1 MDVTLSELLA
11 TFMESPL
18 VVWVRTLGPLGSC
31 DGVGSEEW
39 VNMFMELV
47 DGVFLHKIMTH
58 IDPSPA
64 NQRLNKNVNND
75 VSLRLHNLTVLTRHI
90 RTYYQENLQQL
101 IVMSL
106 PNILCIAKDPLSAKS
121 MEELRRLLLL
131 ILGCAVQCERKEEM
145 IEKIKLL
152 DIETQAAIVSHIQ
165 EVTHNQLN
173 VLDLSWLEEEA
184 ELAQEELDPLS
195 RNMAVSLRQLID
207 QRDKANEAIANL
219 TQERDYLS
227 SRQPQEG
234 CRSLGMGGTERG
246 PGSGGVGVSNGGLA
260 LTVSGLTKEE
270 KQHLSVELAD
280 TKAKLRRYRQE
291 LEEKTEQL
299 MDSKHEVE
307 RLDHEL
313 QRVKQE
319 NQSLSCEARSV
330 RVYRDEVDSLR
341 ERATR
346 VDRLETELT
355 RCKEKLNDVHF
366 YKTRVE
372 ELRDDNLTLME
383 TKVLLEEQLSASR
396 GRCDKLH
403 TLEKDNLLLRAKIHD
418 LEMERDSERRRL
430 EELVEENMLL
440 EIGQKQSMNESAH
453 LGWELEQLSKN
464 HDNTETRKS
473 LVHELNECVS
483 SRVLKLEK
491 ENRELQSS
499 IERLREEKH
508 LLQEQQ
514 LHTQEL
520 DRENQGLSTKLER
533 LQGLLDQERL
543 TNQDMESLG
552 EELLKEKQCLEREI
566 HTLKAEK
573 DRQIS
578 ELESE
583 RQHLSDAVGSLRER
597 AQSNSEARVREVEA
611 ENRQLHQNITDG
623 GSRLASLE
631 TQLKLASEEA
641 ERLREK
647 AGRCEE
653 AERETGRLERSR
665 DALKREVASLRA
677 SSERSEALEKEAS
690 SLEQE
695 VRRLKREA
703 EEARR
708 ELQRLGR
715 REEENN
721 LLTKE
726 NLDLRCS
733 LENLRSS
740 ASRLA
745 ALQEEHR
752 EAQREREELQRRLE
766 DAREEARGERKRAER
781 LELNAAALNQEKH
794 RLEEERE
801 RSREER
807 EEAERERRETRGREE
822 ELRREVDELKE
833 ERRRREEG
841 EEERRKLQLDLDQS
855 EKDRKHLEKESWRIR
870 TQLEAKE
877 ADLEEKA
884 MRLATLEKEGGALSK
899 EVDRLKEVAVKGK
912 ELERENKELQKQATI
927 DKRALATLREELVS
941 EKLSVQ
947 QHSVELERLNEE
959 LEKVGLNRER
969 LLQQEHTLEDSR
981 YRLLESRLEE
991 TVQQTMKIKEEKISS
1006 LEQKLEESS
1015 TLNATLRTELT
1026 TARQKVSALRQQQ
1039 EVEENSQQPS
1049 RRDRGQGSATTELLQ
1064 LKDHLI
1070 DVEKNNASLQT
1081 ESSLLKEQLKQL
1093 ENQNGSLNN
1102 QMVALQ
1108 RHTTTLQEQNT
1119 ALHTQTAKLQVEH
1132 STLSSQ
1138 SASLMAQ
1145 NAVLQGQV
1153 AALETEAESWQRQRE
1168 EAKRGR
1174 ESVLNDHE
1182 RLLSVH
1188 ERQAHEYE
1196 QLISQ
1201 HATLKGKQRAL
1212 ESEHRTLHSKY
1223 CTLLQ
1228 QKEKWEE
1235 QEGRGQKEREEL
1247 NQEAQKNRLLQQENL
1262 QLKTEVDRLTESQSQ
1277 LSEQWEGLQQRTNEM
1292 KSSLS
1297 SSQLEVSRWM
1307 AQYDTLLEQHQGLDL
1322 SMTKLDNHCELLSRL
1337 KGNLEEENHH
1347 LLSQIN
1353 LLSQQNHTLLERS
1366 MESKELYHQ
1375 EQKLYID
1382 KLNALRRQKEKLEEK
1397 IMDQYKFYDPA
1408 PKKRSQWS
1416 GAKALVKLIKPRK
1429 ESSRER
1435 GGDRDKEG
1443 GKERER
1449 AKSAPDL
1456 PLPAPPPLLPPDAP
1470 PPLPPRTGSDTSDSG
1485 HARSN
1490 HTSATAASPSLGPQS
1505 PALTPISRAPP
1516 APKRFCFLRSKSQ
1529 DKLLPS
1535 SSSSS
1540 SSSSHP
1546 SVRPSLSL
1554 RRRLRFWSSTDIT
1567 ADTIASQPL
1576 ATNGRC
1582 LTDRGRGLYRSST
1595 PGGSNESVNGEEGH
1609 GQGQTPK
1616 ALSSTPSQ
1624 QASSL
1629 GPANSSGPRL
1639 GQGPGRRPRGLVF
1652 DEDSR
1657 LNTSD
1662 FVFGHHGNTG
1672 GRPGSADLSHNTSS
1686 SNSPV
1691 NCRDSSDRQ
1700 ARSASL
1706 SSDDVTGLGQS
1717 QHSLPRSSTL
1727 PYDHAPQRAQ
1737 PQRGGG
1743 VRTKTRPSSPGSE
1756 MVTLEQFLQESN
1768 IKSPPMVSTGS
1779 REDLMTDYFTRS
1791 PAPSTPTGRDQAT
1804 PTSYVTPTVQPAN
1817 QRPGQSVKPSP
1828 RQPVGQSPASGQPL
1842 AQRTGQSLSRAF
1854 SLASADLLRSNGP
1867 DSYRGN
1873 EGSPGQS
1880 DVVVRRQGGG
1890 ANGRERPLSARLAG
1904 PTNQHGDASF
1914 LNPPIHHSSSLN
1926 LQTERYGERE
1936 RERERERARTPVSRN
1951 GPSSSSSYHH
1961 RAEVA
1966 MVTPVRAVPALRLDD
1981 SSEQGEGL
1989 RDGRSTDSSHL
2000 KKEGERGSERA
2011 RCGSVERPKS
2021 TPASPDPNND
2031 PQTVWYEY
2039 GCV

>member
-18 VVWVRTLGPLGSC
+18 VLWVRTLGPLGSC
-31 DGVGSEEW
+31 DDVGSEER

-64 NQRLNKNVNND
+64 HQRLNKNVNND

-90 RTYYQENLQQL
+90 RTYYQETLQQL
-101 IVMSL
+101 IVMPL
-106 PNILCIAKDPLSAKS
+106 PNILGIAKDPLSAKS
-121 MEELRRLLLL
+121 MEDLKRLLLL

-173 VLDLSWLEEEA
+173 VLDLSWLEEGA
-184 ELAQEELDPLS
+184 ELTHEELDPLS
-195 RNMAVSLRQLID
+195 RNMAASLRKLID
-207 QRDKANEAIANL
+207 QRDKATEVIVDL

-227 SRQPQEG
+227 SQQIQEG
-234 CRSLGMGGTERG
+234 CRNLGTSSPEHGQN
-246 PGSGGVGVSNGGLA
+246 SGGGGVNHGGSVVA
-260 LTVSGLTKEE
+260 VSGLTTEE

-307 RLDHEL
+307 RQDQEL
-313 QRVKQE
+313 QRLKQE

-330 RVYRDEVDSLR
+330 RAYRDEVDSLR
-341 ERATR
+341 EKASR

-366 YKTRVE
+366 YKSRVE
-372 ELRDDNLTLME
+372 ELREDNMTLME

-418 LEMERDSERRRL
+418 LEMERDNERRRL

-453 LGWELEQLSKN
+453 LGWELEQLTKN
-464 HDNTETRKS
+464 HDNTNTETRKS

-499 IERLREEKH
+499 IERLKEENHLLEEKQ
-508 LLQEQQ
+508 LQS
-514 LHTQEL
+514 QEL
-520 DRENQGLSTKLER
+520 DRENQSLSKKLER

-552 EELLKEKQCLEREI
+552 EELLKEKQSLERDV
-566 HTLKAEK
+566 HTLKADK

-583 RQHLSDAVGSLRER
+583 KQHLSDAVASLQER
-597 AQSNSEARVREVEA
+597 AQSNNVARVREVES
-611 ENRQLHQNITDG
+611 ENRQLHQSITDTS
-623 GSRLASLE
+623 SRLASLE
-631 TQLKLASEEA
+631 TQLKQASEEA
-641 ERLREK
+641 ERLRER

-653 AERETGRLERSR
+653 VEREAGRLERSR
-665 DALKREVASLRA
+665 DALNREVESLRTF
-677 SSERSEALEKEAS
+677 SERSEILEKQVS

-695 VRRLKREA
+695 THRLKREA
-703 EEARR
+703 EEAQK

-715 REEENN
+715 LEAESS
-721 LLTKE
+721 LLSKE

-733 LENLRSS
+733 VENLRSS
-740 ASRLA
+740 SARLA
-745 ALQEEHR
+745 TLQEEHK
-752 EAQREREELQRRLE
+752 EAQKEAQELQRKLE
-766 DAREEARGERKRAER
+766 EAREEAQGERKRVER
-781 LELNAAALNQEKH
+781 LEVNVASLNQEKH
-794 RLEEERE
+794 RLEEEVQKIKE
-801 RSREER
+801 EKEEVER
-807 EEAERERRETRGREE
+807 EKREAQAREE
-822 ELRREVDELKE
+822 EVRREAKELKE
-833 ERRRREEG
+833 ERRRREESDK
-841 EEERRKLQLDLDQS
+841 EMKKLQLDLEQS
-855 EKDRKHLEKESWRIR
+855 EKGRKYLEKESWKIR
-870 TQLEAKE
+870 TLLESKE
-877 ADLEEKA
+877 TELEEKV
-884 MRLATLEKEGGALSK
+884 RQLTTVKKEGMSLNK
-899 EVDRLKEVAVKGK
+899 EVDRLKETAAKAK
-912 ELERENKELQKQATI
+912 EVERENKELQKQATI
-927 DKRALATLREELVS
+927 DKRTLATLREELVS

-947 QHSVELERLNEE
+947 QQSVELERLNEE
-959 LEKVGLNRER
+959 LEKIGLNREK

-991 TVQQTMKIKEEKISS
+991 TVQQTMRLKEEKISS
-1006 LEQKLEESS
+1006 LEKKVEESN
-1015 TLNATLRTELT
+1015 TLNATLRAELAT
-1026 TARQKVSALRQQQ
+1026 TRQTVSTLRQQR
-1039 EVEENSQQPS
+1039 EEEENHNSQQRS
-1049 RRDRGQGSATTELLQ
+1049 RIDHGHVSATAELLRI
-1064 LKDHLI
+1064 KDHLI

-1081 ESSLLKEQLKQL
+1081 ESSLLKEQLKQM
-1093 ENQNGSLNN
+1093 ENQNTSLNN
-1102 QMVALQ
+1102 QIVTLQ
-1108 RHTTTLQEQNT
+1108 RHTSTLQEQNS
-1119 ALHTQTAKLQVEH
+1119 ALHTQTAKIQVEN

-1153 AALETEAESWQRQRE
+1153 TALETEVESWQRQRE
-1168 EAKRGR
+1168 EAWRGR
-1174 ESVLNDHE
+1174 ESVLSDHE

-1201 HATLKGKQRAL
+1201 HTALKGKQRAL
-1212 ESEHRTLHSKY
+1212 ENDHRTLQSKY
-1223 CTLLQ
+1223 FTLVQ
-1228 QKEKWEE
+1228 EKEKWEE
-1235 QEGRGQKEREEL
+1235 QEGLGRKEKEEH
-1247 NQEAQKNRLLQQENL
+1247 NQQIQKNRLLQQENL
-1262 QLKTEVDRLTESQSQ
+1262 QLKTDMDRLTQSQSQ
-1277 LSEQWEGLQQRTNEM
+1277 QSEQSENLQQRMNEL

-1307 AQYDTLLEQHQGLDL
+1307 ARYDALMEQHQGLDL
-1322 SMTKLDNHCELLSRL
+1322 TMTKLDNHCELLSRL

-1397 IMDQYKFYDPA
+1397 IMDQYKFYDPT

-1416 GAKALVKLIKPRK
+1416 GAKALAKLIKPRK

-1435 GGDRDKEG
+1435 GSEQDKDG

-1449 AKSAPDL
+1449 AKSAPDI
-1456 PLPAPPPLLPPDAP
+1456 PLPAPPPLFPLETP
-1470 PPLPPRTGSDTSDSG
+1470 PPVPQRTASDTQDSAIV
-1485 HARSN
+1485 HSN
-1490 HTSATAASPSLGPQS
+1490 HNNHTTSPSLGPHS
-1505 PALTPISRAPP
+1505 PALTPISR
-1516 APKRFCFLRSKSQ
+1516 
-1529 DKLLPS
+1529 
-1535 SSSSS
+1535 
-1540 SSSSHP
+1540 
-1546 SVRPSLSL
+1546 
-1554 RRRLRFWSSTDIT
+1554 
-1567 ADTIASQPL
+1567 
-1576 ATNGRC
+1576 G
-1582 LTDRGRGLYRSST
+1582 LTDRSRGVYRGST
-1595 PGGSNESVNGEEGH
+1595 PGGSSESINGEDGP
-1609 GQGQTPK
+1609 GQTPK
-1616 ALSSTPSQ
+1616 ALSSTPSHHS
-1624 QASSL
+1624 SSL
-1629 GPANSSGPRL
+1629 GLTSNSSSRL
-1639 GQGPGRRPRGLVF
+1639 GPGPGRRPRGLLF

-1657 LNTSD
+1657 YNTSD
-1662 FVFGHHGNTG
+1662 SMFGHHGNSG
-1672 GRPGSADLSHNTSS
+1672 GRPGSGDFSHNTSS

-1691 NCRDSSDRQ
+1691 NCRDTSDRQ
-1700 ARSASL
+1700 IRSASL
-1706 SSDDVTGLGQS
+1706 SSDDVMGLSQS
-1717 QHSLPRSSTL
+1717 QQTLSRSSTL
-1727 PYDHAPQRAQ
+1727 PYDHTPQRAQ
-1737 PQRGGG
+1737 PQRGAG
-1743 VRTKTRPSSPGSE
+1743 VRIKTRSSSPGSE
-1756 MVTLEQFLQESN
+1756 MVTLEEFLQESN
-1768 IKSPPMVSTGS
+1768 IQSPPMVSTGS

-1791 PAPSTPTGRDQAT
+1791 PAPSGPAPRDQST
-1804 PTSYVTPTVQPAN
+1804 PTSYVTPTVQSSN

-1828 RQPVGQSPASGQPL
+1828 RQPVGQSPASGQ
-1842 AQRTGQSLSRAF
+1842 AVTQRSSQSLSRAF

-1867 DSYRGN
+1867 DGFRGN
-1873 EGSPGQS
+1873 EGQS
-1880 DVVVRRQGGG
+1880 DVVLRRQGGG
-1890 ANGRERPLSARLAG
+1890 ASGRERPLSARLAG
-1904 PTNQHGDASF
+1904 PTNQHGDGSF
-1914 LNPPIHHSSSLN
+1914 SNPPIHHSSSAN
-1926 LQTERYGERE
+1926 LQTERYADRDRG
-1936 RERERERARTPVSRN
+1936 RTAVSRN
-1951 GPSSSSSYHH
+1951 GPSNTSSSHHH
-1961 RAEVA
+1961 RGEVA
-1966 MVTPVRAVPALRLDD
+1966 MVTPVRAVAATRPDETPEHVEVLR
-1981 SSEQGEGL
+1981 EG
-1989 RDGRSTDSSHL
+1989 RPGDSSHS
-2000 KKEGERGSERA
+2000 KKESERA
-2011 RCGSVERPKS
+2011 KSVERPKS

>member
-31 DGVGSEEW
+31 DEAGSEER

-47 DGVFLHKIMTH
+47 NGVFLHKIMTH
-58 IDPSPA
+58 IDPSPTH
-64 NQRLNKNVNND
+64 QRLNKNVNND
-75 VSLRLHNLTVLTRHI
+75 VSLRLHNLSVLTRHI

-101 IVMSL
+101 IVMPL
-106 PNILCIAKDPLSAKS
+106 PNILCIAKDPISAKS
-121 MEELRRLLLL
+121 MEELKRLLLL

-173 VLDLSWLEEEA
+173 VLDLSWLEEGS
-184 ELAQEELDPLS
+184 ELAHEELEPVS
-195 RNMAVSLRQLID
+195 RNMAASLQQLID
-207 QRDKANEAIANL
+207 QRDRASEVIVNL

-227 SRQPQEG
+227 SKQPQEG
-234 CRSLGMGGTERG
+234 FRNLGMSSPERG
-246 PGSGGVGVSNGGLA
+246 QSSGGMGLNNGGSGVSE
-260 LTVSGLTKEE
+260 LTKEE

-307 RLDHEL
+307 RLDQEL
-313 QRVKQE
+313 QRQKQE

-341 ERATR
+341 EKAAR
-346 VDRLETELT
+346 VDRLEAELT

-366 YKTRVE
+366 YKTRME
-372 ELRDDNLTLME
+372 ELREDNLTLLE
-383 TKVLLEEQLSASR
+383 TKVLLEEQVSASR

-418 LEMERDSERRRL
+418 LEMERDNERRRL

-453 LGWELEQLSKN
+453 LGWELEQLTKN
-464 HDNTETRKS
+464 NDTNTETRKS

-499 IERLREEKH
+499 IERLKEENH

-520 DRENQGLSTKLER
+520 DRENQGLNKKLDR

-552 EELLKEKQCLEREI
+552 EEILKEKQSLERDL
-566 HTLKAEK
+566 HNLRAEK
-573 DRQIS
+573 DRQIL

-583 RQHLSDAVGSLRER
+583 KQHLADAVASLQER
-597 AQSNSEARVREVEA
+597 AQSNSEARVREVET
-611 ENRQLHQNITDG
+611 ENRLLHQNITDTS
-623 GSRLASLE
+623 SRLARLE

-641 ERLREK
+641 ERLRER

-653 AERETGRLERSR
+653 VEREVARLERSR
-665 DALKREVASLRA
+665 DALNREVASLRT
-677 SSERSEALEKEAS
+677 SSERSEALEKQVS

-695 VRRLKREA
+695 VHRLKREA
-703 EEARR
+703 EEAQR
-708 ELQRLGR
+708 ELQRLGKQ
-715 REEENN
+715 EAENSM
-721 LLTKE
+721 LSQE

-733 LENLRSS
+733 LENMRSS
-740 ASRLA
+740 SARLVS
-745 ALQEEHR
+745 LQEEHK
-752 EAQREREELQRRLE
+752 EAQREAHNLQRRLE
-766 DAREEARGERKRAER
+766 EAREEAQGERKRAER
-781 LELNAAALNQEKH
+781 IELNVAALNQEKH
-794 RLEEERE
+794 RLEEEIQ
-801 RSREER
+801 RSKEER
-807 EEAERERRETRGREE
+807 EEEERERQETQAREE
-822 ELRREVDELKE
+822 ELKREVEELKE
-833 ERRRREEG
+833 ERRRREEV
-841 EEERRKLQLDLDQS
+841 EEERRKLQLDLEQS
-855 EKDRKHLEKESWRIR
+855 EKGRKQLEKESWRLR
-870 TQLEAKE
+870 TLLEGKE
-877 ADLEEKA
+877 TELEEKA
-884 MRLATLEKEGGALSK
+884 RQLATVEKEGTTLRK
-899 EVDRLKEVAVKGK
+899 EVDRLKEVSIKAR
-912 ELERENKELQKQATI
+912 EFEREHKELQKQATI

-947 QHSVELERLNEE
+947 QQSVELERLNQE
-959 LEKVGLNRER
+959 LEKIGLNREK

-991 TVQQTMKIKEEKISS
+991 TVQQTLKIKEEKISC
-1006 LEQKLEESS
+1006 LEKKLQQSN
-1015 TLNATLRTELT
+1015 TLNTMLRAEIATG
-1026 TARQKVSALRQQQ
+1026 
-1039 EVEENSQQPS
+1039 EENQNSQQHS
-1049 RRDRGQGSATTELLQ
+1049 GSDRGQGSATAELLRI
-1064 LKDHLI
+1064 KDYLI
-1070 DVEKNNASLQT
+1070 DVEKNNASLQM
-1081 ESSLLKEQLKQL
+1081 ESSLLKGQLKQL
-1093 ENQNGSLNN
+1093 ENQNTSLNK
-1102 QMVALQ
+1102 QMLALQ
-1108 RHTTTLQEQNT
+1108 QHTTTLQEQNS
-1119 ALHTQTAKLQVEH
+1119 ALHTQTAKLQVES

-1153 AALETEAESWQRQRE
+1153 TALESEVESWQRQRE
-1168 EAKRGR
+1168 EAWRAR
-1174 ESVLNDHE
+1174 ESVLSDHE

-1201 HATLKGKQRAL
+1201 HAALKGKQRAV
-1212 ESEHRTLHSKY
+1212 EGEHRTLHSKY
-1223 CTLLQ
+1223 CILLQ

-1235 QEGRGQKEREEL
+1235 QEGHNRKEKEEL
-1247 NQEAQKNRLLQQENL
+1247 NQEIQKNRLLQQKNL
-1262 QLKTEVDRLTESQSQ
+1262 QLKTELDRITESQAQ
-1277 LSEQWEGLQQRTNEM
+1277 QSEQCELLKQRMNEL

-1297 SSQLEVSRWM
+1297 SSQLEESRWM
-1307 AQYDTLLEQHQGLDL
+1307 ARYDSLMEQHQGLDL
-1322 SMTKLDNHCELLSRL
+1322 TMTKLDNHCELLSRL

-1416 GAKALVKLIKPRK
+1416 GAKALAKLIKPRK
-1429 ESSRER
+1429 ESSSRER
-1435 GGDRDKEG
+1435 GADRDKEG
-1443 GKERER
+1443 GKDRER
-1449 AKSAPDL
+1449 AKSVPDI
-1456 PLPAPPPLLPPDAP
+1456 PLPSPPPLLPPETP
-1470 PPLPPRTGSDTSDSG
+1470 PPLPQRTGSDTQGSG
-1485 HARSN
+1485 HAHSSHNN
-1490 HTSATAASPSLGPQS
+1490 HTSSTSLGLQS
-1505 PALTPISRAPP
+1505 PALTPISR
-1516 APKRFCFLRSKSQ
+1516 
-1529 DKLLPS
+1529 
-1535 SSSSS
+1535 
-1540 SSSSHP
+1540 
-1546 SVRPSLSL
+1546 
-1554 RRRLRFWSSTDIT
+1554 
-1567 ADTIASQPL
+1567 
-1576 ATNGRC
+1576 G
-1582 LTDRGRGLYRSST
+1582 LTDRGRGVHRTST
-1595 PGGSNESVNGEEGH
+1595 PGGSSDSVNGED
-1609 GQGQTPK
+1609 GQGPGQIHK
-1616 ALSSTPSQ
+1616 ALSSTPSHH
-1624 QASSL
+1624 SSAL
-1629 GPANSSGPRL
+1629 GLTKDSSSRP
-1639 GQGPGRRPRGLVF
+1639 GQGPGRRPRGLFF

-1657 LNTSD
+1657 HNSSD
-1662 FVFGHHGNTG
+1662 SVFDQHGNVG
-1672 GRPGSADLSHNTSS
+1672 GRPGSADFSHNTSS

-1691 NCRDSSDRQ
+1691 NCRDASDRQ
-1700 ARSASL
+1700 ARPASL
-1706 SSDDVTGLGQS
+1706 SSDDVMGLSQS
-1717 QHSLPRSSTL
+1717 QQTLSRSSTL
-1727 PYDHAPQRAQ
+1727 PYDHTPQRAQ

-1743 VRTKTRPSSPGSE
+1743 VRSKTRPSSPGSE
-1756 MVTLEQFLQESN
+1756 MVSLEEFLQESN
-1768 IKSPPMVSTGS
+1768 LKSPPMVCTGS

-1791 PAPSTPTGRDQAT
+1791 PAPPVPAGRDHVT
-1804 PTSYVTPTVQPAN
+1804 PTSYVTPTVQSSN

-1828 RQPVGQSPASGQPL
+1828 RQPVGQSPASGKPVT
-1842 AQRTGQSLSRAF
+1842 QRASQSLSRTF
-1854 SLASADLLRSNGP
+1854 SLATSDLLRSNGP
-1867 DSYRGN
+1867 DSFRGN
-1873 EGSPGQS
+1873 EGQS
-1880 DVVVRRQGGG
+1880 DVVVPRQGGG
-1890 ANGRERPLSARLAG
+1890 VGVRERPLSARLAG
-1904 PTNQHGDASF
+1904 PTNQHGDGSF

-1926 LQTERYGERE
+1926 LQTEKYANERG
-1936 RERERERARTPVSRN
+1936 RTPVSRN
-1951 GPSSSSSYHH
+1951 GPTSSSSYHH
-1961 RAEVA
+1961 RGEVA
-1966 MVTPVRAVPALRLDD
+1966 MVTPVRAVSATRPDEV
-1981 SSEQGEGL
+1981 SEHEDVSREGRQG
-1989 RDGRSTDSSHL
+1989 DTSHPE
-2000 KKEGERGSERA
+2000 KESESA

>member
-18 VVWVRTLGPLGSC
+18 VVWVQMLGPLGSR
-31 DGVGSEEW
+31 DDVGSEER
-39 VNMFMELV
+39 VSMFMELV

-58 IDPSPA
+58 IDPSPT

-90 RTYYQENLQQL
+90 RTYYQETLQQL
-101 IVMSL
+101 IVMPL
-106 PNILCIAKDPLSAKS
+106 PNILCIAKDPISAKS
-121 MEELRRLLLL
+121 MEELKRLLLL

-165 EVTHNQLN
+165 EVTHNQQN
-173 VLDLSWLEEEA
+173 VFDLSWLEEGA
-184 ELAQEELDPLS
+184 ELTHEELEPLS
-195 RNMAVSLRQLID
+195 RNMATSLRQLID
-207 QRDKANEAIANL
+207 QRDKASEVIVDL
-219 TQERDYLS
+219 TQERDYLFS
-227 SRQPQEG
+227 EQSQEG
-234 CRSLGMGGTERG
+234 CRNLGLSSQERG
-246 PGSGGVGVSNGGLA
+246 QSSGGVGVNDGGPA
-260 LTVSGLTKEE
+260 VTVSGLTKEE

-307 RLDHEL
+307 RLDQEL
-313 QRVKQE
+313 QRLKQE

-341 ERATR
+341 ERAAR
-346 VDRLETELT
+346 VDRLENELT

-372 ELRDDNLTLME
+372 ELREDNLTLME
-383 TKVLLEEQLSASR
+383 TKMLLEEQLSASR
-396 GRCDKLH
+396 GRFEKLH

-418 LEMERDSERRRL
+418 LEMERDNERRRL

-453 LGWELEQLSKN
+453 LGWELEQLTKN
-464 HDNTETRKS
+464 HDNTNTETRKS

-491 ENRELQSS
+491 ENRELQAS
-499 IERLREEKH
+499 IERLKEENH
-508 LLQEQQ
+508 VLQEQQ

-520 DRENQGLSTKLER
+520 DRENQSLSMKLER

-552 EELLKEKQCLEREI
+552 EEILKEKQNLEREM
-566 HTLKAEK
+566 HALRAEK

-583 RQHLSDAVGSLRER
+583 KQHLSDAVVSLQER

-611 ENRQLHQNITDG
+611 ENRLLHQNITDTS
-623 GSRLASLE
+623 SRLASLE
-631 TQLKLASEEA
+631 TQLKVSSEEA
-641 ERLREK
+641 ERLRER

-653 AERETGRLERSR
+653 AEREAARLERSR
-665 DALKREVASLRA
+665 DTLNREVASLRA
-677 SSERSEALEKEAS
+677 CSERSEALERQVS
-690 SLEQE
+690 SLQQE
-695 VRRLKREA
+695 VCRLKREA
-703 EEARR
+703 DEAQQ
-708 ELQRLGR
+708 ELQQLKRH
-715 REEENN
+715 EAENG

-733 LENLRSS
+733 LENLRSTS
-740 ASRLA
+740 TRLA
-745 ALQEEHR
+745 TLQEEHK
-752 EAQREREELQRRLE
+752 EAQRETQELRSRLE
-766 DAREEARGERKRAER
+766 EVREEAQTERKRAER
-781 LELNAAALNQEKH
+781 LELNMAALNQEKR
-794 RLEEERE
+794 RLEEEVE
-801 RSREER
+801 RSKEER
-807 EEAERERRETRGREE
+807 EEVERERRETHSREE
-822 ELRREVDELKE
+822 EWRREVEKLKE

-841 EEERRKLQLDLDQS
+841 DRERRKLQLDLEQS
-855 EKDRKHLEKESWRIR
+855 EKGRKHLEKESLKIR
-870 TQLEAKE
+870 TLLEGKE
-877 ADLEEKA
+877 TELEEKI
-884 MRLATLEKEGGALSK
+884 RQLATTEKEGVALSK
-899 EVDRLKEVAVKGK
+899 EVDRLKEVAVKAK
-912 ELERENKELQKQATI
+912 ELERENKELQKQSTI
-927 DKRALATLREELVS
+927 DKRTLATLREELVS

-947 QHSVELERLNEE
+947 QQSVELERLNEE
-959 LEKVGLNRER
+959 LEKIGLNREK
-969 LLQQEHTLEDSR
+969 LLQQEHTLEDR

-991 TVQQTMKIKEEKISS
+991 TVQQKMKLKEEKISS
-1006 LEQKLEESS
+1006 LEKKLEESN
-1015 TLNATLRTELT
+1015 TLNAMLRAEIA
-1026 TARQKVSALRQQQ
+1026 TAHKTVSALSQ
-1039 EVEENSQQPS
+1039 ERKGEENHTSQQRS
-1049 RRDRGQGSATTELLQ
+1049 GADWGHGSATAELLR

-1081 ESSLLKEQLKQL
+1081 ENSLLKEQLKQL
-1093 ENQNGSLNN
+1093 ENQNSSHNN

-1108 RHTTTLQEQNT
+1108 RHTTTLQEQNS
-1119 ALHTQTAKLQVEH
+1119 ALHTQTAKLQVEN

-1153 AALETEAESWQRQRE
+1153 TALETEVESWQRQRE
-1168 EAKRGR
+1168 EAWRGR
-1174 ESVLNDHE
+1174 ESVLSDHE

-1201 HATLKGKQRAL
+1201 HAALKCKQRAL
-1212 ESEHRTLHSKY
+1212 ENDHRTLHNKY
-1223 CTLLQ
+1223 CILLQ

-1235 QEGRGQKEREEL
+1235 QEGHGQKEKEEL
-1247 NQEAQKNRLLQQENL
+1247 NQEIQKNRLLQQENL
-1262 QLKTEVDRLTESQSQ
+1262 QLKTEVDRLTASQSQ
-1277 LSEQWEGLQQRTNEM
+1277 HSQQSEELQQRVNEL
-1292 KSSLS
+1292 KSSLG
-1297 SSQLEVSRWM
+1297 SSQLEASRWM
-1307 AQYDTLLEQHQGLDL
+1307 AQHDSLMEQHRNLDL
-1322 SMTKLDNHCELLSRL
+1322 NMTKLDNHCELLSRL

-1353 LLSQQNHTLLERS
+1353 LLSQQNHSLLERS

-1397 IMDQYKFYDPA
+1397 IMDQYKFYDPT

-1416 GAKALVKLIKPRK
+1416 GAKALAKLIKPRK

-1435 GGDRDKEG
+1435 GSDRDKEA

-1449 AKSAPDL
+1449 AKSAPDI
-1456 PLPAPPPLLPPDAP
+1456 PLPAPPPLLPPETP
-1470 PPLPPRTGSDTSDSG
+1470 PFLPQRKGSDSQDGG
-1485 HARSN
+1485 HAHSN
-1490 HTSATAASPSLGPQS
+1490 HNNHTNSPSLGPQS
-1505 PALTPISRAPP
+1505 PATLTPISR
-1516 APKRFCFLRSKSQ
+1516 
-1529 DKLLPS
+1529 
-1535 SSSSS
+1535 
-1540 SSSSHP
+1540 
-1546 SVRPSLSL
+1546 
-1554 RRRLRFWSSTDIT
+1554 
-1567 ADTIASQPL
+1567 
-1576 ATNGRC
+1576 G
-1582 LTDRGRGLYRSST
+1582 LTDKGQGVYRSST
-1595 PGGSNESVNGEEGH
+1595 PGGSSESVNGEDGH
-1609 GQGQTPK
+1609 GQGQAHK
-1616 ALSSTPSQ
+1616 ALSSTPSHPS
-1624 QASSL
+1624 SSL
-1629 GPANSSGPRL
+1629 GLTNNSSSRKGSGPS
-1639 GQGPGRRPRGLVF
+1639 RRPRGLLF
-1652 DEDSR
+1652 DEDSCH
-1657 LNTSD
+1657 NTSD
-1662 FVFGHHGNTG
+1662 SMFGHHGNLG
-1672 GRPGSADLSHNTSS
+1672 GRPGSADFSHNTSS

-1691 NCRDSSDRQ
+1691 NCRDTLDYQ
-1700 ARSASL
+1700 AHSASL
-1706 SSDDVTGLGQS
+1706 SSDDVVGLSRS
-1717 QHSLPRSSTL
+1717 QQTLSRSSTL
-1727 PYDHAPQRAQ
+1727 PYDHTPQRAQ
-1737 PQRGGG
+1737 PQYGGG

-1768 IKSPPMVSTGS
+1768 LQSPPVVSTGS

-1791 PAPSTPTGRDQAT
+1791 PAPSAPTSRDQVT
-1804 PTSYVTPTVQPAN
+1804 PTSYVTPTVQPSN

-1828 RQPVGQSPASGQPL
+1828 RQPVGQSPSSGQPVT
-1842 AQRTGQSLSRAF
+1842 QRTSQSLSRAF
-1854 SLASADLLRSNGP
+1854 SLASADLLRSSGP
-1867 DSYRGN
+1867 DSFRGN

-1890 ANGRERPLSARLAG
+1890 TNGRERPLSARLAG
-1904 PTNQHGDASF
+1904 PTNQLGDTSF

-1926 LQTERYGERE
+1926 LQTERYAERE
-1936 RERERERARTPVSRN
+1936 RERGRTPVSRN
-1951 GPSSSSSYHH
+1951 GQSSSSSYHH
-1961 RAEVA
+1961 RGEVA
-1966 MVTPVRAVPALRLDD
+1966 MVTPVRAVPATRA
-1981 SSEQGEGL
+1981 SEASEHGEVL
-1989 RDGRSTDSSHL
+1989 RDGHSGDSSLL
-2000 KKEGERGSERA
+2000 KKESERA